1 MGSGAVA
8 HIRAGVLGKSW
19 AVVAGREV
27 PLCYLL
33 PAHCLP
39 KGRAVSPAE
48 PGEEQRGENG
58 EDEDT
63 GALRCEGL
71 MQHPRA
77 H

>member
-1 MGSGAVA
+1 MRGRRS
-8 HIRAGVLGKSW
+8 GKSW
-19 AVVAGREV
+19 AVVLGREV

-48 PGEEQRGENG
+48 PGEEQGGETG
-58 EDEDT
+58 RTRT